1 MMLEARIRRRLGTLD
16 LDLEIAAASGETLVL
31 IGENGAGKTTV
42 LRVLAG
48 VERLDRGR
56 VALDGVVLD
65 EPSSNT
71 FVPPHHRRV
80 GWVPQELALFPHL
93 SAFENVAFGL
103 RAHGL
108 GGSEVH
114 ARTREA
120 LDRLAIAPLASRHPG
135 ELSGGQRQRVSLARA
150 LAPGPALL
158 LLDEPLASLDARSRR
173 EVRLELGRL
182 LATLPCATVLVTHS
196 PQDARALGRTVV
208 LLEAGHAMQ
217 RGTPEALFQAP
228 DSAHLAAMIA
238 EEPLDESGR
247 SR

>member
-1 MMLEARIRRRLGTLD
+1 MLDARIRRRLGTLE
-16 LDLEIAAASGETLVL
+16 LDLEISAASGETLVL
-31 IGENGAGKTTV
+31 IGENGAGKATV

-48 VERLDRGR
+48 IERIDRGR

-93 SAFENVAFGL
+93 SVFENVAFGL

-108 GGSEVH
+108 ADRE
-114 ARTREA
+114 ARDRTREA
-120 LDRLAIAPLASRHPG
+120 LDRLAIAALADRPPG

-196 PQDARALGRTVV
+196 PQDAIALGHSVV
-208 LLEAGHAMQ
+208 LLEAGRATQ
-217 RGTPEALFQAP
+217 RGTPEALLQAP
-228 DSAHLAAMIA
+228 ASAHLAAMIA
-238 EEPLDESGR
+238 EEPLDESGAPR
-247 SR
+247 